1 MQTYMVG
8 INLVKIRHLHSIA
21 MLSLPCIS
29 YTTHGNVETLEA
41 DSSSSQRLKTDYITK
56 TVNMFPTV
64 RREDLCPQGTYV
76 IMKDLRYIVM
86 ACDANISLWKTPF
99 SC

>member
-21 MLSLPCIS
+21 KLSLPCIA
-29 YTTHGNVETLEA
+29 YTTHGNVETMEA

-56 TVNMFPTV
+56 TVNMSPYSEAGGSMPS
-64 RREDLCPQGTYV
+64 RDLHHHE
-76 IMKDLRYIVM
+76 
-86 ACDANISLWKTPF
+86 ISKID
-99 SC
+99 CYGM